1 MKTKM
6 GNGADD
12 FGHFSAGIPATM
24 SKERDAAECA
34 KLLQALRS
42 GIVAEKIFEN
52 GEDVLAVFNHAF
64 QN

>member
-12 FGHFSAGIPATM
+12 FGHFSAGIPAIM

-52 GEDVLAVFNHAF
+52 G
-64 QN
+64 